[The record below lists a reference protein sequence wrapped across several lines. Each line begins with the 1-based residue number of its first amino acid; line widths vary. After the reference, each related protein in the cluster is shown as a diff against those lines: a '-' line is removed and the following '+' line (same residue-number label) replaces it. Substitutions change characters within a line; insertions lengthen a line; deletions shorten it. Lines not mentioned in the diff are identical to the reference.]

1 MKKRYTLEQII
12 RCMGE
17 GGEEVKQTDALDAYL
32 LELGEEVLG
41 ILKKKGFTKEDA
53 EDAVQTTFYKIYTLL
68 PSIQEDT
75 LRPWFFRVAL
85 NDAIDLYRKQ
95 NRFQS
100 LTIDIPQEDPAM
112 EKTIA
117 DKETLQHLLEPL
129 SKENQELLL
138 LKYYYGFPLNEIGE
152 FLHIKPE
159 SVKTQ
164 LFRLRKKIKE
174 SREKNG
180 FNKGTEKS

>member
-117 DKETLQHLLEPL
+117 DKETL
-129 SKENQELLL
+129 
-138 LKYYYGFPLNEIGE
+138 
-152 FLHIKPE
+152 
-159 SVKTQ
+159 
-164 LFRLRKKIKE
+164 
-174 SREKNG
+174 
-180 FNKGTEKS
+180 